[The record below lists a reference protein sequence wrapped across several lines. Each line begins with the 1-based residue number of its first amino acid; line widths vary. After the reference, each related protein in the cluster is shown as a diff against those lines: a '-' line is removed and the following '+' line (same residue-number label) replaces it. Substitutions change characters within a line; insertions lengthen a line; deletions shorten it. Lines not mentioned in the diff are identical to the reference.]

1 MVLDL
6 ADHWN
11 FYAIYNYALHNIIT
25 ITMHL
30 SYLDIAILIEQ
41 YPLPPSWRL
50 QVIRHFV
57 GREEPLSVEEAHALG
72 KNLTVWI
79 FTAREMLGEEGRKK
93 ENLIEYV
100 ISEIYDMFTN

>member
-1 MVLDL
+1 M
-6 ADHWN
+6 
-11 FYAIYNYALHNIIT
+11 
-25 ITMHL
+25 
-30 SYLDIAILIEQ
+30 
-41 YPLPPSWRL
+41 
-50 QVIRHFV
+50 
-57 GREEPLSVEEAHALG
+57 EEAHALG